1 MAILFLDPFPA
12 LGILLVHV
20 ARVAIRHSGAAAIPA
35 KELAFCAFSHFSDT
49 SEECNEPVKNV
60 QNGTK
65 KEVPNGTSLRQSLSY
80 RATDYFARRHTI
92 LAML

>member
-35 KELAFCAFSHFSDT
+35 KELAFCAFPHFSDT

-65 KEVPNGTSLRQSLSY
+65 KEVPNGTSLLYGRAYFTEQ
-80 RATDYFARRHTI
+80 RATSHSGAR
-92 LAML
+92 

>member
-35 KELAFCAFSHFSDT
+35 KELAFCAFPHFSDT
-49 SEECNEPVKNV
+49 SEERNEPVKNV

-65 KEVPNGTSLRQSLSY
+65 KRGPERNLFTVRQSL
-80 RATDYFARRHTI
+80 F
-92 LAML
+92 